1 MIALEMIKKKSIV
14 DVAGALGIPLK
25 RLSSTLYEQ
34 VEHDSFKIFTN
45 TNTFKW
51 FSRDTQG
58 DVIDFVQLM
67 AGVSFKEAIHF
78 LDKGDFP
85 EQEVQE
91 LKLEPFRYYLPESK
105 DFGSAR
111 TYLKTIR
118 HLSDETINTFGR
130 QGLLAQGKWQIDK
143 HSEPVV
149 VFKSKDHHGH
159 LVGASL
165 QGIEEHP
172 ERYKRGR
179 LKKIMK
185 GSHGYA
191 GISLTI
197 GNPKRLVFAESMI
210 DLMSYYEC
218 QKENLTD
225 VRLVSMEGL
234 KKSVIA
240 YHVIRLASEEKGDF
254 SFLDELDKGRL
265 SHYLDVILQTTRY
278 IQNHDQFLTL
288 AVDNDEAGRDF
299 IEKLKDQGFLLEQ
312 DLPPLDLL
320 DGKSDWNE
328 ELIRRKLEPSLDD
341 WLCQFYEERSLT
353 GYSPQDLTCDE
364 KINRSLIS

>member
-51 FSRDTQG
+51 FSRDIQG

-85 EQEVQE
+85 EQEVQA

-130 QGLLAQGKWQIDK
+130 QGLLAQGQWQSDNF
-143 HSEPVV
+143 SEPVV
-149 VFKSKDHHGH
+149 VFKSKDHHGR

-172 ERYKRGR
+172 DRYKRGR

-197 GNPKRLVFAESMI
+197 GKPKRLVFAESAI

-218 QKENLTD
+218 HKEELFD

-240 YHVIRLASEEKGDF
+240 YHVIRLVSEEKGDF
-254 SFLDELDKGRL
+254 RFLDELDKGRL
-265 SHYLDVILQTTRY
+265 SHYLDVILQTTKY
-278 IQNHDQFLTL
+278 IQHHDQFLTL

-299 IEKLKDQGFLLEQ
+299 IEKLKDQGVPLEQ

-320 DGKSDWNE
+320 DGKTDWNE

-341 WLCQFYEERSLT
+341 WLCQFYEEGRQTS
-353 GYSPQDLTCDE
+353 YSSQTLALDL
-364 KINRSLIS
+364 

>member
-1 MIALEMIKKKSIV
+1 MIALETIKKKSIV
-14 DVAGALGIPLK
+14 DVAGALGVPLK

-51 FSRDTQG
+51 FSRDIQG

-85 EQEVQE
+85 EQEIQE

-105 DFGSAR
+105 DFGVAR

-130 QGLLAQGKWQIDK
+130 QGLIAQGKWQSDNF
-143 HSEPVV
+143 SEPVV
-149 VFKSKDHHGH
+149 VFKSRDHYGR

-172 ERYKRGR
+172 DRYNRGR
-179 LKKIMK
+179 LKTIMK
-185 GSHGYA
+185 GTHGYA

-197 GNPKRLVFAESMI
+197 GKPKRLIFAESTI

-218 QKENLTD
+218 KKAELTD

-234 KKSVIA
+234 KKRVIA

-254 SFLDELDKGRL
+254 SFLNSLDKGRL
-265 SHYLDVILQTTRY
+265 SYYLDVILQTTTY
-278 IQNHDQFLTL
+278 FKQQANLLTL
-288 AVDNDEAGRDF
+288 AVDNDKAGRDF
-299 IEKLKDQGFLLEQ
+299 ISQLQAQGFPFEQ
-312 DLPPLDLL
+312 DLPPLDIL

-341 WLCQFYEERSLT
+341 WICQFYEERSQAV
-353 GYSPQDLTCDE
+353 YSPRTPTLDL
-364 KINRSLIS
+364 

>member
-1 MIALEMIKKKSIV
+1 MIALDMIKKKSIV

-51 FSRDTQG
+51 FSRDIQG

-85 EQEVQE
+85 EQEIQE
-91 LKLEPFRYYLPESK
+91 LKLEPFRYYLPEST
-105 DFGSAR
+105 DFRAAR

-118 HLSDETINTFGR
+118 HLSDDTINTFGR
-130 QGLLAQGKWQIDK
+130 QGLLAQGKWQSDN
-143 HSEPVV
+143 HTEPVV
-149 VFKSKDHHGH
+149 VFKSKDHHGR
-159 LVGASL
+159 LAGASL

-172 ERYKRGR
+172 DRYNRGR
-179 LKKIMK
+179 LKTIMK
-185 GSHGYA
+185 GTHGYA

-197 GNPKRLVFAESMI
+197 GKPKRLIFAESTI

-218 QKENLTD
+218 KKAELTD

-234 KKSVIA
+234 KKRVIA

-288 AVDNDEAGRDF
+288 AVDNDKAGRDF
-299 IEKLKDQGFLLEQ
+299 ISQLQDQGFPLEQ
-312 DLPPLDLL
+312 DLPPLDVM

-341 WLCQFYEERSLT
+341 WICQFYEERSQAV
-353 GYSPQDLTCDE
+353 YSPRAPALDL
-364 KINRSLIS
+364 

>member
-1 MIALEMIKKKSIV
+1 MITLETIKKKSIV

-34 VEHDSFKIFTN
+34 VEHDSFKVFTN

-51 FSRDTQG
+51 FSRDIQG
-58 DVIDFVQLM
+58 DVIDFVQLI

-85 EQEVQE
+85 EQEVQA

-105 DFGSAR
+105 DFSSAR

-118 HLSDETINTFGR
+118 HLSDETIR
-130 QGLLAQGKWQIDK
+130 QGLLAQGQWQSDNNT
-143 HSEPVV
+143 EPVV
-149 VFKSKDHHGH
+149 VFKSKDHHGR

-172 ERYKRGR
+172 DRYKRGR

-185 GSHGYA
+185 GSHDYA

-197 GNPKRLVFAESMI
+197 GKPKRLVFAESAI

-218 QKENLTD
+218 HKEELSD

-234 KKSVIA
+234 KK
-240 YHVIRLASEEKGDF
+240 RGP
-254 SFLDELDKGRL
+254 
-265 SHYLDVILQTTRY
+265 
-278 IQNHDQFLTL
+278 
-288 AVDNDEAGRDF
+288 
-299 IEKLKDQGFLLEQ
+299 LKT
-312 DLPPLDLL
+312 
-320 DGKSDWNE
+320 S
-328 ELIRRKLEPSLDD
+328 
-341 WLCQFYEERSLT
+341 
-353 GYSPQDLTCDE
+353 
-364 KINRSLIS
+364 

>member
-51 FSRDTQG
+51 FSRDIQG

-85 EQEVQE
+85 EQEVQA
-91 LKLEPFRYYLPESK
+91 LKLESFRYYLPESK

-118 HLSDETINTFGR
+118 HLSDETINTFSR
-130 QGLLAQGKWQIDK
+130 QGLLAQGKWQSDN
-143 HSEPVV
+143 HTEPVF
-149 VFKSKDHHGH
+149 VFKSKDHHGR

-172 ERYKRGR
+172 DRYKRGR

-197 GNPKRLVFAESMI
+197 GNPKRLVFAESAI

-218 QKENLTD
+218 HKAELSD

-234 KKSVIA
+234 KKRVIA

-254 SFLDELDKGRL
+254 RFLDELDKGRL
-265 SHYLDVILQTTRY
+265 SHYLDVILQTTTY
-278 IQNHDQFLTL
+278 FKKQTNLLTL
-288 AVDNDEAGRDF
+288 AVDNDKAGRDF
-299 IEKLKDQGFLLEQ
+299 IDKLREQGYPVEQ
-312 DLPPLDLL
+312 DLPPLDVFSN
-320 DGKSDWNE
+320 KSDWNE
-328 ELIRRKLEPSLDD
+328 ELIRRKTEPSLDD
-341 WLCQFYEERSLT
+341 WLCQFYEERSQT
-353 GYSPQDLTCDE
+353 SYSPRVPSLDL
-364 KINRSLIS
+364 

>member
-1 MIALEMIKKKSIV
+1 MIALDMIKKKSIV

-51 FSRDTQG
+51 FSRDIQG

-85 EQEVQE
+85 EQEIQE
-91 LKLEPFRYYLPESK
+91 LKLEPFRYYLPEST
-105 DFGSAR
+105 DFRAAR

-118 HLSDETINTFGR
+118 HLSDDTINTFGR
-130 QGLLAQGKWQIDK
+130 QGLLAQGKWQSDN
-143 HSEPVV
+143 HAEPVV
-149 VFKSKDHHGH
+149 VFKSKDHHGR
-159 LVGASL
+159 LAGASL

-172 ERYKRGR
+172 DRYKRGR
-179 LKKIMK
+179 LKTIMK
-185 GSHGYA
+185 GTHGYA

-218 QKENLTD
+218 KKEELTD

-234 KKSVIA
+234 KKRVIA

-278 IQNHDQFLTL
+278 IQHHDQFLTL
-288 AVDNDEAGRDF
+288 AVDNDKAGRDF
-299 IEKLKDQGFLLEQ
+299 ISQLQDQGFPLEQ
-312 DLPPLDLL
+312 DLPPLDVL

-341 WLCQFYEERSLT
+341 WICQFYEERSQAV
-353 GYSPQDLTCDE
+353 YSPRAPALDL
-364 KINRSLIS
+364 

>member
-1 MIALEMIKKKSIV
+1 MIALDTIKKKSIL
-14 DVAGALGIPLK
+14 DVAGALGVPLK

-51 FSRDTQG
+51 FSRDIQG

-67 AGVSFKEAIHF
+67 AGVSFKEAVHF
-78 LDKGDFP
+78 LDKGDFQ

-105 DFGSAR
+105 DFDSAR

-118 HLSDETINTFGR
+118 YLSDETINTFGQ
-130 QGLLAQGKWQIDK
+130 QGLLAQGTWQSDK

-149 VFKSKDHHGH
+149 VFKSKDHYGQ

-165 QGIEEHP
+165 QGIEEYLD
-172 ERYKRGR
+172 RYKRGW

-197 GNPKRLVFAESMI
+197 GKPKRLVFAESAI

-218 QKENLTD
+218 KKSELSD

-234 KKSVIA
+234 KKRVIA
-240 YHVIRLASEEKGDF
+240 YHVIRLALEEKGDF
-254 SFLDELDKGRL
+254 SFLDSLDKGRL
-265 SHYLDVILQTTRY
+265 SHYLDVILQTTCY
-278 IQNHDQFLTL
+278 FKKQTNLLTL
-288 AVDNDEAGRDF
+288 AVDNDKAGRDF
-299 IEKLKDQGFLLEQ
+299 IDKLREQGYPVEQ
-312 DLPPLDLL
+312 DLPPLDVFSN
-320 DGKSDWNE
+320 KSDWND
-328 ELIRRKLEPSLDD
+328 ELIRCKTEPSLDD
-341 WLCQFYEERSLT
+341 WLCQFYEGRSQPS
-353 GYSPQDLTCDE
+353 YSPRVSSLDL
-364 KINRSLIS
+364 

>member
-1 MIALEMIKKKSIV
+1 MITLETIKKKSIV

-51 FSRDTQG
+51 FSRDIQG
-58 DVIDFVQLM
+58 DVIDFVQLL

-85 EQEVQE
+85 EQEVQA

-130 QGLLAQGKWQIDK
+130 QGFLAQGQWQSDN
-143 HSEPVV
+143 HTEPVV
-149 VFKSKDHHGH
+149 VFKSKDHHGR

-172 ERYKRGR
+172 DRYKRGR

-191 GISLTI
+191 GVSLAI
-197 GNPKRLVFAESMI
+197 GKPKRLVFAESAI

-218 QKENLTD
+218 HKEELSD

-265 SHYLDVILQTTRY
+265 TNYLDMILRSTTHFQTHEQL
-278 IQNHDQFLTL
+278 ITL
-288 AVDNDEAGRDF
+288 VVDNDKAGRDF
-299 IEKLKDQGFLLEQ
+299 IAKLQEQGFPVQ
-312 DLPPLDLL
+312 KDLPPLDIF

-328 ELIRRKLEPSLDD
+328 ELIRQKQEPSLDD
-341 WLCQFYEERSLT
+341 WLCQFYEERSHGFRPSQELA
-353 GYSPQDLTCDE
+353 LE
-364 KINRSLIS
+364 L

>member
-1 MIALEMIKKKSIV
+1 MTPLETIKKKAIV
-14 DVAGALGIPLK
+14 DVAGALGVPLK
-25 RLSSTLYEQ
+25 RLSSSLYEQ

-51 FSRDTQG
+51 FSQDIQG

-67 AGVSFKEAIHF
+67 IGVSFKEAVHF
-78 LDKGDFP
+78 LDKGNFP
-85 EQEVQE
+85 EAEIQA
-91 LKLEPFRYYLPESK
+91 LKGEPFRYYIPENT
-105 DFGSAR
+105 DFGVSR
-111 TYLKTIR
+111 TYLNTVR

-130 QGLLAQGKWQIDK
+130 QGLLAQGQWQSDN
-143 HSEPVV
+143 HTESVV
-149 VFKSKDHHGH
+149 VFKSKDHHDR

-172 ERYKRGR
+172 DRYVRGR

-191 GISLTI
+191 GVSLTI
-197 GNPKRLVFAESMI
+197 GKPNRLVFTESVI

-218 QKENLTD
+218 QKEKLVD

-265 SHYLDVILQTTRY
+265 SHYLDLILQTTTY
-278 IQNHDQFLTL
+278 FKQHKNLLTL
-288 AVDNDEAGRDF
+288 AVDNDQAGRDF
-299 IEKLKDQGFLLEQ
+299 IEKLKDQGFPVKE
-312 DLPPLDLL
+312 DLPPLDIF
-320 DGKSDWNE
+320 DGKADWNE
-328 ELIRRKLEPSLDD
+328 ALIRKKTEPSLDD
-341 WLCQFYEERSLT
+341 WLCQ
-353 GYSPQDLTCDE
+353 CDE
-364 KINRSLIS
+364 ESRQTSYSSQALSLDL

>member
-1 MIALEMIKKKSIV
+1 MIALDMIKKKSIV

-51 FSRDTQG
+51 FSRDIQG

-91 LKLEPFRYYLPESK
+91 LKLDPFRYHLPESK
-105 DFGSAR
+105 DFDSAR

-118 HLSDETINTFGR
+118 HLSDETMNTFGR
-130 QGLLAQGKWQIDK
+130 QGLLAQGKWQSDN
-143 HSEPVV
+143 HTEPVL
-149 VFKSKDHHGH
+149 VFKSKDHHGR

-165 QGIEEHP
+165 QGIEEHSD
-172 ERYKRGR
+172 RYKRGR
-179 LKKIMK
+179 LKTIMK
-185 GSHGYA
+185 GTQGYA

-299 IEKLKDQGFLLEQ
+299 IEKLKDQGFPLEQ

-320 DGKSDWNE
+320 DGKTDWNE
-328 ELIRRKLEPSLDD
+328 ELIRRKLDPSLDD
-341 WLCQFYEERSLT
+341 WLYQFYEEGRQTS
-353 GYSPQDLTCDE
+353 YSSQTLALDL
-364 KINRSLIS
+364 

>member
-1 MIALEMIKKKSIV
+1 MIALETIKKKSIV
-14 DVAGALGIPLK
+14 DVAGTLGVPLK

-51 FSRDTQG
+51 FSRDIQG

-85 EQEVQE
+85 EQEIQA
-91 LKLEPFRYYLPESK
+91 LKFEPFRYYLPENK
-105 DFGSAR
+105 DFGAAR
-111 TYLKTIR
+111 IYLKTIR

-130 QGLLAQGKWQIDK
+130 QGLLVQGKWQSDNK
-143 HSEPVV
+143 TEPVL
-149 VFKSKDHHGH
+149 VFKSIDHHGR

-165 QGIEEHP
+165 QGIEEDP
-172 ERYKRGR
+172 DRYKRGR

-197 GNPKRLVFAESMI
+197 GNPKRLVFAESVI

-225 VRLVSMEGL
+225 VRMVSMEGL

-240 YHVIRLASEEKGDF
+240 YHVIRLVSEEKGDF

-265 SHYLDVILQTTRY
+265 IHYLDVILQTTRY

-299 IEKLKDQGFLLEQ
+299 IEKLRDQGFPLEQ
-312 DLPPLDLL
+312 DLPSLYLL
-320 DGKSDWNE
+320 DGKADWNE
-328 ELIRRKLEPSLDD
+328 ELIRRKLEPNLDD
-341 WLCQFYEERSLT
+341 WLCQFYEESRQTSYSSQSLAL
-353 GYSPQDLTCDE
+353 DL
-364 KINRSLIS
+364 

>member
-1 MIALEMIKKKSIV
+1 MIALDMIKKKSIV

-51 FSRDTQG
+51 FSRDIQG
-58 DVIDFVQLM
+58 DVIDFVQLI

-85 EQEVQE
+85 EQEVQV

-130 QGLLAQGKWQIDK
+130 QGLLAQGKWQSDN
-143 HSEPVV
+143 HTEPVV
-149 VFKSKDHHGH
+149 VFKSKDHHGR

-172 ERYKRGR
+172 DRYKRGR

-197 GNPKRLVFAESMI
+197 GKPKRLIFAESTI

-218 QKENLTD
+218 KKAELTD

-234 KKSVIA
+234 KKRVIA

-254 SFLDELDKGRL
+254 SFLNSLDKGRL
-265 SHYLDVILQTTRY
+265 SYYLDVILQTTTY
-278 IQNHDQFLTL
+278 FKQQANLLTL
-288 AVDNDEAGRDF
+288 AVDNDKAGRDF
-299 IEKLKDQGFLLEQ
+299 ISQLQAQGFPLEQ
-312 DLPPLDLL
+312 DLPPLDLF
-320 DGKSDWNE
+320 DGKADWNE
-328 ELIRRKLEPSLDD
+328 ALIRRKLEPSLDD
-341 WLCQFYEERSLT
+341 WLCQFYEDRSQAVH
-353 GYSPQDLTCDE
+353 SPRTPTLDL
-364 KINRSLIS
+364 

>member
-1 MIALEMIKKKSIV
+1 MIALETVKKKSIV

-51 FSRDTQG
+51 FSRDIQG

-85 EQEVQE
+85 EQEIQE

-118 HLSDETINTFGR
+118 YLSDETINTFGR
-130 QGLLAQGKWQIDK
+130 QGLLAQGKWQSDN
-143 HSEPVV
+143 HTEPVV
-149 VFKSKDHHGH
+149 VFKSRDHHGR

-172 ERYKRGR
+172 DRYNRGR
-179 LKKIMK
+179 LKTIMK
-185 GSHGYA
+185 GTHGYA

-197 GNPKRLVFAESMI
+197 GKPKRLIFAESTI

-218 QKENLTD
+218 KKAELTD

-234 KKSVIA
+234 KKRVIA

-254 SFLDELDKGRL
+254 SFLNSLDKERL
-265 SHYLDVILQTTRY
+265 SYYLDVILQTTTY
-278 IQNHDQFLTL
+278 FNQHNHLLTL
-288 AVDNDEAGRDF
+288 AVDHDKAGRDF
-299 IEKLKDQGFLLEQ
+299 IDKLIEEGFPLEQ
-312 DLPPLDLL
+312 DLPPLDVLNS
-320 DGKSDWNE
+320 KADWNE

-341 WLCQFYEERSLT
+341 WLCQFYEEGR
-353 GYSPQDLTCDE
+353 
-364 KINRSLIS
+364 

>member
-1 MIALEMIKKKSIV
+1 MIALDTIKKKSIV
-14 DVAGALGIPLK
+14 DVAGALGVPLK

-51 FSRDTQG
+51 FSRDIQG
-58 DVIDFVQLM
+58 DVIDFVQLI

-85 EQEVQE
+85 EQEVQM

-130 QGLLAQGKWQIDK
+130 QGLLAQGKWQSDN
-143 HSEPVV
+143 HTEPVV
-149 VFKSKDHHGH
+149 VFKSKDHHGR

-172 ERYKRGR
+172 DRYDRGR
-179 LKKIMK
+179 LKTIMK
-185 GSHGYA
+185 GTHGYA

-197 GNPKRLVFAESMI
+197 GKPKRLVFAESAI

-218 QKENLTD
+218 HKEELSD

-299 IEKLKDQGFLLEQ
+299 IEKLKDQGFPLEQ
-312 DLPPLDLL
+312 DLPPLDILY
-320 DGKSDWNE
+320 GKSDWNE

-341 WLCQFYEERSLT
+341 WICQFYEERSQAV
-353 GYSPQDLTCDE
+353 YSPRVPALDL
-364 KINRSLIS
+364 